1 MVKLTERMIARYRG
15 RKTTVCVGRRVGKRL
30 DEGTAV
36 FLGVLALL
44 GAGQPGT
51 GRWVLW
57 VGELG
62 AGSWE
67 LGARLLGA
75 WVEAREGP
83 KGYLG

>member
-44 GAGQPGT
+44 GAGHWALGA
-51 GRWVLW
+51 V
-57 VGELG
+57 VLG

-67 LGARLLGA
+67 LGAGS
-75 WVEAREGP
+75 
-83 KGYLG
+83 